1 MQWMPR
7 QKSPRPRLEIASVC
21 QSFVFPQPQH
31 IEVEVMHFHFKRIKI
46 NAASRHAVLWCE
58 MYNGAKE
65 VVLSLASLYLAHNF
79 GSLLYVFLLSK

>member
-1 MQWMPR
+1 
-7 QKSPRPRLEIASVC
+7 
-21 QSFVFPQPQH
+21 
-31 IEVEVMHFHFKRIKI
+31 MHFHFKRIKI